1 MKKIFF
7 QKLFYYIIFFASFCL
22 CFCLGGL
29 TFLFK
34 TQKTFLNSIIKKK
47 NFNPST
53 VYDDQGKQLFQFS
66 LYEKEKISLESINP
80 IIIKAFIAIEDRTF
94 FDHQG
99 ISIKGII
106 RSIIANIYQ
115 KRLAQGASTITQQL
129 IRLLLLNQE
138 KTIIRKLQELWYT
151 MVIEYY
157 YSKDQILEEY
167 LNNAYFGAGIY
178 GIKKACN
185 RFWQKDPSSIS
196 IAQAATLAG
205 IIQSPSRL
213 CPLKFKDRALNRRNI
228 VLKAMHSCNY
238 INDQQYEEAYHEEL
252 TITEIVEI
260 DPYAYIKEMVRKEVT
275 KILGKKALYTD
286 ELSVSISINQTMQ
299 EQAYT
304 LFKKHFSQLKRKIN
318 PDIDGGL
325 ICIDNKTGEIKSLI
339 GGYEYYYSQFNRA
352 TQAHIQIGSTI
363 KPLLFANAIMNNIL
377 LTSVE
382 IDEPISRLIDQ
393 KLWNPT
399 NYDKKFRGKMTL
411 AYALA
416 HSNNIVTIKTLEKIT
431 PETFVKTLK
440 NFGILKNIKPYL
452 SLALGCIELS
462 LKEIAHIFMVFANN
476 GQQKPISLVQSIKN
490 SNNDYIWINTNKEIK
505 RVIQPKIAAQI
516 QSVLQHN
523 LTYVYK
529 KKLMVPAF
537 GKTGTTNDH
546 RTCLFVGSTPSWTT
560 ALYCGRDDNKSM
572 GNNVFAS
579 RTLIP
584 LWVDFNQ
591 SVNQPCKHF
600 PYLPELQEITIH
612 GTTGEMTTSDDPE
625 AITMLIEKLN
635 KN

>member
-1 MKKIFF
+1 MKKSFF
-7 QKLFYYIIFFASFCL
+7 QKISYCIIFCSSFFL
-22 CFCLGGL
+22 CFFLGGL

-47 NFNPST
+47 KFNPSI
-53 VYDDQGKQLFQFS
+53 VYDDQNKKLFEFS
-66 LYEKEKISLESINP
+66 LCEKEKISLESINP

-99 ISIKGII
+99 ISIKGIT
-106 RSIIANIYQ
+106 RSIIANVYQ

-138 KTIIRKLQELWYT
+138 KTIVRKLQELWYT
-151 MVIEYY
+151 IVIEYY

-167 LNNAYFGAGIY
+167 LNNTYFGAGIY

-213 CPLKFKDRALNRRNI
+213 CPLKFKDRALSRRNI

-238 INDQQYEEAYHEEL
+238 INDQEYEQAYHEEL
-252 TITEIVEI
+252 TITEIEDL
-260 DPYAYIKEMVRKEVT
+260 DPYAHIKEMVRKEVT

-286 ELSVSISINQTMQ
+286 ELIISISINQSMQ
-299 EQAYT
+299 EQAHT
-304 LFKKHFSQLKRKIN
+304 LFKKHFLQLKKKIHS
-318 PDIDGGL
+318 DIDGGL

-339 GGYEYYYSQFNRA
+339 GGYQYSYSQFNRA
-352 TQAHIQIGSTI
+352 TQAYIQIGSTI
-363 KPLLFANAIMNNIL
+363 KPLVFANAIMNNIS
-377 LTSVE
+377 LTSTE
-382 IDEPISRLIDQ
+382 IDEPINRIIDQ
-393 KLWNPT
+393 QLWSPT
-399 NYDKKFRGKMTL
+399 NYDKKFRGQMTL

-431 PETFVKTLK
+431 PERFVQTLK
-440 NFGILKNIKPYL
+440 KFGILKNIKPYL
-452 SLALGCIELS
+452 SLALGCIELP

-490 SNNDYIWINTNKEIK
+490 NSNDYIWINTNKEINT
-505 RVIQPKIAAQI
+505 VIQPKVATQI
-516 QSVLQHN
+516 QSVLQYN
-523 LTYVYK
+523 LTHVYQ
-529 KKLMVPAF
+529 KKLSIPAF

-572 GNNVFAS
+572 GNNIFPS

-600 PYLPELQEITIH
+600 PYLPELQEVTIH
-612 GTTGEMTTSDDPE
+612 GKTGEMTTSDDPE
-625 AITMLIEKLN
+625 AIIMLIEKLN

>member
-1 MKKIFF
+1 MKKAFF
-7 QKLFYYIIFFASFCL
+7 QKLLYYVIFCSSFFL

-34 TQKTFLNSIIKKK
+34 TQKVFLNSIIKKK
-47 NFNPST
+47 KMNPSA
-53 VYDDQGKQLFQFS
+53 VYDDQGKKLFEFS
-66 LYEKEKISLESINP
+66 LPEKEKTTLKSINP
-80 IIIKAFIAIEDRTF
+80 MIIKAFIAIEDRTF

-99 ISIKGII
+99 ISVKGII
-106 RSIIANIYQ
+106 RSIIANIHQ

-129 IRLLLLNQE
+129 IRLLVLNQQ

-151 MVIEYY
+151 IAIEYY

-167 LNNAYFGAGIY
+167 LNNTYFGAGIY
-178 GIKKACN
+178 GVKMACN
-185 RFWQKDPSSIS
+185 RFWQKDPSDVS

-213 CPLKFKDRALNRRNI
+213 CPLKSKNLALKRRNI

-238 INDQQYEEAYHEEL
+238 ITDQEYEQAYNEEL
-252 TITEIVEI
+252 IITETIDL
-260 DPYAYIKEMVRKEVT
+260 DPYAHIKEMVRKEVT
-275 KILGKKALYTD
+275 KILGKKALYSD
-286 ELSVSISINQTMQ
+286 ELTISISINQSMQ
-299 EQAYT
+299 EQAYA
-304 LFKKHFSQLKRKIN
+304 LFQKQFSHLKKKIN
-318 PDIDGGL
+318 PEIDGGL

-339 GGYEYYYSQFNRA
+339 GGYQYCYSQFNRA
-352 TQAHIQIGSTI
+352 TQACIQIGSTI
-363 KPLLFANAIMNNIL
+363 KPLLFADAIMNNIS
-377 LTSVE
+377 LTNVE
-382 IDEPISRLIDQ
+382 IDEPISRIIDQ
-393 KLWNPT
+393 QSWNPT
-399 NYDKKFRGKMTL
+399 NYDKKFRGQMTL

-431 PETFVKTLK
+431 PQAFVKTLK
-440 NFGILKNIKPYL
+440 KFGILKNIKPYL

-490 SNNDYIWINTNKEIK
+490 SNHDYLWINTNKKITTVLE
-505 RVIQPKIAAQI
+505 PKVATQI
-516 QSVLQHN
+516 QSVLQYN
-523 LTYVYK
+523 LTHVYK
-529 KKLMVPAF
+529 KKLTVPAF

-560 ALYCGRDDNKSM
+560 VLYCGRDDHKSM
-572 GNNVFAS
+572 GNNIFPS

-591 SVNQPCKHF
+591 SIDQPYQHF
-600 PYLPELQEITIH
+600 PHLPELHEIIIDGKTGKI
-612 GTTGEMTTSDDPE
+612 TTPDNPE
-625 AITMLIEKLN
+625 AITLLIEKSQ
-635 KN
+635 